1 MAVGETA
8 RAGVEE
14 TDAMGDLP
22 GVAVK
27 LVARGEGRAGEES
40 GTVHPARLSAI
51 SSMQSLERPLDITS
65 QSGVLPSSQAPQG
78 NHALAPSI
86 AGRQGYASLIAEVR
100 HRPLC
105 STYHVAIMSQSA
117 TARIVRRPI
126 WRTTRVGQTDFKT
139 LALLGEQLERTS
151 GRLEMTEMTAR
162 FIKALAPS
170 EVAPGVRLLIGQV
183 LPAWDERTLN
193 LSWRAVQNLM
203 SDLTEASERDWQEV
217 FDEAVDAGQ
226 AVRLLLERRAKP
238 QPQSAP
244 LTISEVYETL
254 ETIADTRGKGSRQ
267 HKEALLKSMVSR
279 STPLEAK
286 YLVKNVLGEMR
297 HGVSEGVMLD
307 AIAEASRAKKQTVRR
322 ANMFLGDLGEVAL
335 LSMTDGQDGLDQ
347 VQPQLFRPLNPML
360 AQPAQDLAEAFGYHR
375 GEVALEYK
383 LDGARV
389 QIHKD
394 GSNVKIFTRNL
405 SQVTSSLPEVADEV
419 RSQTQADQAIL
430 EGEVIAI
437 DAGGRPLPFQH
448 LMRRFR
454 RVHNVNEVA
463 QQIPVQLYLFDILYR
478 DGENLVDYPYNER
491 WRILEQ
497 TRGSMVTAARSV
509 ARSLQEGESFATQ
522 AYHDGHEGVMVK
534 LLRSPYRPGVRGKS
548 WFKVK
553 HTLSLDLVIVAADWG
568 YGRRHGWLSN
578 YHLAVRDEERHTFLE
593 VGKTFKGL
601 TDAEFQ
607 KMTDRLLALE
617 MHRERGTVFVEP
629 RVVVEV
635 LFNEIQASPQYQSG
649 LALRFARITRLR
661 EDKGPEDADT
671 LRTLRSL
678 FDRQFA
684 QKGRLLETRTD

>member
-1 MAVGETA
+1 
-8 RAGVEE
+8 
-14 TDAMGDLP
+14 
-22 GVAVK
+22 
-27 LVARGEGRAGEES
+27 
-40 GTVHPARLSAI
+40 
-51 SSMQSLERPLDITS
+51 
-65 QSGVLPSSQAPQG
+65 
-78 NHALAPSI
+78 
-86 AGRQGYASLIAEVR
+86 
-100 HRPLC
+100 
-105 STYHVAIMSQSA
+105 
-117 TARIVRRPI
+117 
-126 WRTTRVGQTDFKT
+126 VGQTDFKT
-139 LALLGEQLERTS
+139 LALLGEQLERIS

-170 EVAPGVRLLIGQV
+170 EVALGVRLLIGQV
-183 LPAWDERTLN
+183 FPAWDERTLN
-193 LSWRAVQNLM
+193 LGWRAVRHLM

-217 FDEAVDAGQ
+217 FDEAVDAGE
-226 AVRLLLERRAKP
+226 AVHLLLERSAKP
-238 QPQSAP
+238 QPRSAP
-244 LTISEVYETL
+244 LTISEVYEAL

-267 HKEALLKSMVSR
+267 RKEELLKSMMSR

-307 AIAEASRAKKQTVRR
+307 AIAEASGAKKQTVRR
-322 ANMFLGDLGEVAL
+322 ASMFLGDLGEVAL

-347 VQPQLFRPLNPML
+347 THPQLFRPLNPML
-360 AQPAQDLAEAFGYHR
+360 AQPAQDLAEAFGYHG

-419 RSQTQADQAIL
+419 RSQTRADQAIL

-454 RVHNVNEVA
+454 RVHNVDEVA
-463 QQIPVQLYLFDILYR
+463 RRIPVQLYLFDVLYR
-478 DGENLVDYPYNER
+478 DGENLVDHPYYER

-509 ARSLQEGESFATQ
+509 PPSLQEGERFAIQ
-522 AYHDGHEGVMVK
+522 ALRDGHEGVMVK
-534 LLRSPYRPGVRGKS
+534 HLHSAYRPGVRGKS

-578 YHLAVRDEERHTFLE
+578 YHLAVRDEERNAFLE

-601 TDAEFQ
+601 TDAGFRQ
-607 KMTDRLLALE
+607 MTDRLLALE
-617 MHRERGTVFVEP
+617 THRKRGTVFVEP

-635 LFNEIQASPQYQSG
+635 LFNEIQASPRYESG

-684 QKGRLLETRTD
+684 HKGRVLETQTD